1 MEAYSK
7 VHETP
12 DVTGE
17 EVQKWADSLIEEGY
31 DLSEYTSD
39 ELYEAYISEEPKKY
53 TLLDLIS
60 KGAQKTGQALSK
72 GVSGWSKSAKSFD
85 PNAPIGIRSPKPAAT
100 STAKPEA
107 KPAASTPAAA
117 KPEAKPAASTPAAA
131 KPESKPAASTST
143 AAKPT
148 AKPSTAA
155 KPAAPAAKQ
164 TGDKTKDMATFAKAN
179 PKLAAAAAE
188 RDRTRGTS
196 ATTNPLMKDMKSRLP
211 EPKPAPTLAA
221 TAAAASKP
229 TAFNPSSSSSSTA
242 AAKPSTPKPTPRQ
255 QRLNMDLDVFD
266 LVKGYLLDEGYA
278 ETEEGAMVM
287 MVNMSEGWRE
297 SILEVLGGQSGDGYI
312 GHPRLGIK
320 NPMSAPKKPV
330 TSAPKNTGVAG
341 QLGNRAAAMD
351 AAMKQLRNSY
361 EVEGEQLDEIS
372 TRLAGKVVN
381 ARIERTGAAADRE
394 NKARTPQNVRDTVA
408 AADKEARARKLAAG
422 VRKRRS
428 ATNEQLEAW
437 VEELIAEGYDL
448 SGYTQEEIA
457 EIYAQE
463 LELAESDSIA
473 AMRERAA
480 KRRKQRYGAS
490 DTSRGGRDDF
500 KPYTEDDYKRGEKN
514 NPRNTRKEEY
524 VDESQ
529 HARENP
535 ESHDKDEKKKYE
547 KVRGEKTPMPP
558 RGDKRR
564 EDFEKWYR
572 ANVR

>member
-1 MEAYSK
+1 MRSEEVKGLIEAYSK
-7 VHETP
+7 VYASSENFQ
-12 DVTGE
+12 E
-17 EVQKWADSLIEEGY
+17 EIQEWANSLIEEGY
-31 DLSEYTSD
+31 NLSEYTSD
-39 ELYEAYISEEPKKY
+39 ELYEAYIEEVW
-53 TLLDLIS
+53 
-60 KGAQKTGQALSK
+60 GAQRYSRTGPSLSSKLSGAFKSGADSTPRTTGIYGQPTKTPA
-72 GVSGWSKSAKSFD
+72 AK
-85 PNAPIGIRSPKPAAT
+85 PVKPAT
-100 STAKPEA
+100 
-107 KPAASTPAAA
+107 TPAAA
-117 KPEAKPAASTPAAA
+117 KPAAAPAAA
-131 KPESKPAASTST
+131 KPAA
-143 AAKPT
+143 APAKPT
-148 AKPSTAA
+148 ATSSAKPTTTPAA
-155 KPAAPAAKQ
+155 KPAGSAMDQ
-164 TGDKTKDMATFAKAN
+164 WAKAN
-179 PKLAAAAAE
+179 PKLAAAKAE

-196 ATTNPLMKDMKSRLP
+196 ATSNPLMKDMKSNL
-211 EPKPAPTLAA
+211 PAPK
-221 TAAAASKP
+221 SE
-229 TAFNPSSSSSSTA
+229 
-242 AAKPSTPKPTPRQ
+242 
-255 QRLNMDLDVFD
+255 DVDIFD

-287 MVNMSEGWRE
+287 MVNMSEEWRE

-361 EVEGEQLDEIS
+361 EAEGEQLDEIS
-372 TRLAGKVVN
+372 TKLAGKVVN

-408 AADKEARARKLAAG
+408 AADKESRAKKLAAG

-437 VEELIAEGYDL
+437 VEELTAEGYDL

-463 LELAESDSIA
+463 LELAEA
-473 AMRERAA
+473 
-480 KRRKQRYGAS
+480 
-490 DTSRGGRDDF
+490 
-500 KPYTEDDYKRGEKN
+500 
-514 NPRNTRKEEY
+514 
-524 VDESQ
+524 Q

-535 ESHDKDEKKKYE
+535 EGHDKEEKKKYE

-564 EDFEKWYR
+564 EDFEKWYA

>member
-1 MEAYSK
+1 MEAYSQ
-7 VHETP
+7 VYTSSENLQ
-12 DVTGE
+12 E
-17 EVQKWADSLIEEGY
+17 EIQEWANSLIEEGY
-31 DLSEYTSD
+31 NLSEYTSD
-39 ELYEAYISEEPKKY
+39 ELYEAYIEEQGRSRRMSPEAKARRAEAQAQTNVQRAQAP
-53 TLLDLIS
+53 TLPTPRPGGGGRGSRGRASAYQAVARD
-60 KGAQKTGQALSK
+60 KGAGGDAAYRAGGGDAAARSGRSRQEIQAA
-72 GVSGWSKSAKSFD
+72 GMSA
-85 PNAPIGIRSPKPAAT
+85 IRAKPAAT
-100 STAKPEA
+100 PVST
-107 KPAASTPAAA
+107 KPAVTPAAA
-117 KPEAKPAASTPAAA
+117 KPAATPAAA
-131 KPESKPAASTST
+131 KPAVTPA
-143 AAKPT
+143 
-148 AKPSTAA
+148 AA
-155 KPAAPAAKQ
+155 KPAATPAAAKPAATPAATSSTPAKPSLSSQ
-164 TGDKTKDMATFAKAN
+164 ASELRQMRARSLERQGKTLDAATV
-179 PKLAAAAAE
+179 
-188 RDRTRGTS
+188 S
-196 ATTNPLMKDMKSRLP
+196 AT
-211 EPKPAPTLAA
+211 A
-221 TAAAASKP
+221 KP
-229 TAFNPSSSSSSTA
+229 TAFQANSF
-242 AAKPSTPKPTPRQ
+242 
-255 QRLNMDLDVFD
+255 DVFD

-361 EVEGEQLDEIS
+361 EAEGEQLDEIS
-372 TRLAGKVVN
+372 TKLAGKVVN

-394 NKARTPQNVRDTVA
+394 NKVRTPQNVRDTVA
-408 AADKEARARKLAAG
+408 AADKEARAKKLAAG

-428 ATNEQLEAW
+428 ATNEQLESW
-437 VEELIAEGYDL
+437 VEELTAEGYDL

-535 ESHDKDEKKKYE
+535 EDHDKEEKKKYE

-564 EDFEKWYR
+564 EDFEKWYA

>member
-1 MEAYSK
+1 MRADQIRGLMEAYSK

-17 EVQKWADSLIEEGY
+17 EIQEWANSLIAEGY
-31 DLSEYTSD
+31 DLSEYTFD
-39 ELYEAYISEEPKKY
+39 ELYEAYIEEQGGRRG
-53 TLLDLIS
+53 TGG
-60 KGAQKTGQALSK
+60 GAEATSREVGAVNRALGSAASAVGQSLQRANT
-72 GVSGWSKSAKSFD
+72 VPSARPAGARQNLRGGGSR
-85 PNAPIGIRSPKPAAT
+85 PIGATPAAKPATTPAATKPTATPAPVTKPAA
-100 STAKPEA
+100 
-107 KPAASTPAAA
+107 KPATTPAAT
-117 KPEAKPAASTPAAA
+117 KPTA
-131 KPESKPAASTST
+131 TSS
-143 AAKPT
+143 AKPT
-148 AKPSTAA
+148 ATSSAKPTATPSAKPSGSAMD
-155 KPAAPAAKQ
+155 Q
-164 TGDKTKDMATFAKAN
+164 WAKAN
-179 PKLAAAAAE
+179 PKLAAAKAE

-211 EPKPAPTLAA
+211 APK
-221 TAAAASKP
+221 SE
-229 TAFNPSSSSSSTA
+229 
-242 AAKPSTPKPTPRQ
+242 
-255 QRLNMDLDVFD
+255 DVDIFD

-381 ARIERTGAAADRE
+381 ARIERTGAAVDRE

-408 AADKEARARKLAAG
+408 AADKESRAKRLAAG

-428 ATNEQLEAW
+428 QTNEELETW
-437 VEELIAEGYDL
+437 VEELTAEGYDL
-448 SGYTQEEIA
+448 SGYTQEEVA

-463 LELAESDSIA
+463 LELSE
-473 AMRERAA
+473 AMTSYEKNRKRAA
-480 KRRKQRYGAS
+480 QRAAARNEARKQGKTGVVPGVGYVSSRPERETWTDEGGKERHKTGA
-490 DTSRGGRDDF
+490 RM
-500 KPYTEDDYKRGEKN
+500 PQ
-514 NPRNTRKEEY
+514 KEEY

-535 ESHDKDEKKKYE
+535 EGHDKEEKKKYE

>member
-7 VHETP
+7 VHETS

-17 EVQKWADSLIEEGY
+17 EIQKWVDSLIEEGY

-39 ELYEAYISEEPKKY
+39 ELYEAYIEEQGGRRG
-53 TLLDLIS
+53 TGG
-60 KGAQKTGQALSK
+60 GAEATSREVGAVNRALGSAASAVGQSLQRANT
-72 GVSGWSKSAKSFD
+72 VPSARPAGARQNLRGGGSR
-85 PNAPIGIRSPKPAAT
+85 PIGATPAVKPATTPAATKPTATPTPVTKPAVKPATTPAATKPTATPAASKPAAT
-100 STAKPEA
+100 S
-107 KPAASTPAAA
+107 S
-117 KPEAKPAASTPAAA
+117 
-131 KPESKPAASTST
+131 
-143 AAKPT
+143 AKPT
-148 AKPSTAA
+148 ATPAA
-155 KPAAPAAKQ
+155 SKPAGSAMDQ
-164 TGDKTKDMATFAKAN
+164 WAKAN
-179 PKLAAAAAE
+179 PKLAAAKAE

-211 EPKPAPTLAA
+211 APK
-221 TAAAASKP
+221 SE
-229 TAFNPSSSSSSTA
+229 
-242 AAKPSTPKPTPRQ
+242 
-255 QRLNMDLDVFD
+255 DVDIFD

-372 TRLAGKVVN
+372 TKLAGKVVN

-422 VRKRRS
+422 VRSRRS
-428 ATNEQLEAW
+428 KTNEELELW

-448 SGYTQEEIA
+448 SDYTWEEVA

-535 ESHDKDEKKKYE
+535 EGHDKEEKKKYE

-564 EDFEKWYR
+564 EDFEKWYA

>member
-1 MEAYSK
+1 MRVQEVRGLLEAYSQ
-7 VHETP
+7 VYISSENLQ
-12 DVTGE
+12 E
-17 EVQKWADSLIEEGY
+17 EIQEWANSLIEEGY
-31 DLSEYTSD
+31 DLSGYTSD
-39 ELYEAYISEEPKKY
+39 ELYEAYIEEQGGRRG
-53 TLLDLIS
+53 TGG
-60 KGAQKTGQALSK
+60 GAEATAREVGAVNRAIGSAASAVGQSLQRANT
-72 GVSGWSKSAKSFD
+72 VPSARPAGARQNLRGGGSR
-85 PNAPIGIRSPKPAAT
+85 PIGAT
-100 STAKPEA
+100 PTPAKPTT
-107 KPAASTPAAA
+107 TPAAA
-117 KPEAKPAASTPAAA
+117 KPTATPAAA
-131 KPESKPAASTST
+131 KPTATPA

-148 AKPSTAA
+148 ATPATA
-155 KPAAPAAKQ
+155 KPAATSSAKPAATSSAKPA
-164 TGDKTKDMATFAKAN
+164 ATSSAKPAGSAMDQWAKAN
-179 PKLAAAAAE
+179 PKLAAAKAE

-211 EPKPAPTLAA
+211 EPKPAPTLAG

-229 TAFNPSSSSSSTA
+229 TVFDPSSSSSSSS
-242 AAKPSTPKPTPRQ
+242 AAKPSTPKPTPKQ

-372 TRLAGKVVN
+372 TGLAGKVVN

-408 AADKEARARKLAAG
+408 AADKEARAKKLAAG

-428 ATNEQLEAW
+428 QTNEELEAW
-437 VEELIAEGYDL
+437 VEELTAEGYDL

-463 LELAESDSIA
+463 LELAEA
-473 AMRERAA
+473 
-480 KRRKQRYGAS
+480 
-490 DTSRGGRDDF
+490 
-500 KPYTEDDYKRGEKN
+500 
-514 NPRNTRKEEY
+514 
-524 VDESQ
+524 Q

-535 ESHDKDEKKKYE
+535 EGHDKEEKKKYE

>member
-1 MEAYSK
+1 M
-7 VHETP
+7 
-12 DVTGE
+12 D
-17 EVQKWADSLIEEGY
+17 QW
-31 DLSEYTSD
+31 
-39 ELYEAYISEEPKKY
+39 
-53 TLLDLIS
+53 
-60 KGAQKTGQALSK
+60 
-72 GVSGWSKSAKSFD
+72 
-85 PNAPIGIRSPKPAAT
+85 
-100 STAKPEA
+100 
-107 KPAASTPAAA
+107 
-117 KPEAKPAASTPAAA
+117 
-131 KPESKPAASTST
+131 
-143 AAKPT
+143 
-148 AKPSTAA
+148 
-155 KPAAPAAKQ
+155 
-164 TGDKTKDMATFAKAN
+164 AKAN
-179 PKLAAAAAE
+179 PKLAAAKAE

-196 ATTNPLMKDMKSRLP
+196 ASTNPMMKDMPGKR
-211 EPKPAPTLAA
+211 PAPSSPSPSTAKTGFDLAKKGVNLAA
-221 TAAAASKP
+221 
-229 TAFNPSSSSSSTA
+229 
-242 AAKPSTPKPTPRQ
+242 
-255 QRLNMDLDVFD
+255 DVDIFD

-287 MVNMSEGWRE
+287 MVNMSEEWRE

-361 EVEGEQLDEIS
+361 EAEGEQLDEIS
-372 TRLAGKVVN
+372 TKLAGKVVN

-408 AADKEARARKLAAG
+408 AADKESRAKKLAAG

-437 VEELIAEGYDL
+437 VEELTAEGYDL

-463 LELAESDSIA
+463 LELAEA
-473 AMRERAA
+473 
-480 KRRKQRYGAS
+480 
-490 DTSRGGRDDF
+490 
-500 KPYTEDDYKRGEKN
+500 
-514 NPRNTRKEEY
+514 
-524 VDESQ
+524 Q

-535 ESHDKDEKKKYE
+535 ETHDKEEKKKYE

-564 EDFEKWYR
+564 EDFEKWYA